1 MTKKPPPKAK
11 GKAKPK
17 PHTHLFTKAETTNG
31 WVIHWCSRPG
41 CEEKI
46 KRPRDKGSSGRGK
59 K

>member
-1 MTKKPPPKAK
+1 MAKKPPKPS

-31 WVIHWCSRPG
+31 WVIHWCSRAG
-41 CEEKI
+41 CEEMI